1 MVQILKFKFGI
12 LLVKKNISRSF
23 RSIFNLNSN
32 IIYIYSHYR
41 KALGALLVFDLTR
54 RQTFE
59 VVQRFLIELR
69 QYAEPDCVGYLVG
82 NKTDL
87 IESNPDSRQV
97 QQSEAKAFADEN
109 KLTYIETSALS
120 SSSVTEAFES
130 LVEGMNISL
139 YIIDI
144 YQVKLKDPQNTKKE
158 DFTNIRLNQN
168 DLKNTGIGNS
178 NSNDNCSC

>member
-1 MVQILKFKFGI
+1 M
-12 LLVKKNISRSF
+12 
-23 RSIFNLNSN
+23 
-32 IIYIYSHYR
+32 
-41 KALGALLVFDLTR
+41 LVFDLTR
-54 RQTFE
+54 RQTFD

-97 QQSEAKAFADEN
+97 QQSEAKQFAEEN

-130 LVEGMNISL
+130 LVEG
-139 YIIDI
+139 ID
-144 YQVKLKDPQNTKKE
+144 
-158 DFTNIRLNQN
+158 
-168 DLKNTGIGNS
+168 
-178 NSNDNCSC
+178 